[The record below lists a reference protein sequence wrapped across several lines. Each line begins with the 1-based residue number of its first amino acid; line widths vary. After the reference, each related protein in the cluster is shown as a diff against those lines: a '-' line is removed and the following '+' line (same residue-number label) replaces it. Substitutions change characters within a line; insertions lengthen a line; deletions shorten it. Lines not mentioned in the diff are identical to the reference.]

1 MKTVDLTGK
10 SIGLDDVLTM
20 AADENVI
27 VRTSDGREFVVA
39 EIDDF
44 DREVEL
50 VRQDAELL
58 SFLEARSK
66 SPGAKSLAE
75 VKKSLGLG

>member
-50 VRQDAELL
+50 VRQDAELI

-66 SPGAKSLAE
+66 SPGAKPLAE